1 MAVVDS
7 LEIRIKQ
14 DVAATNKELDK
25 MIDRLNGVS
34 RAVGGIDLKK
44 LSGTGMTGMTSKLS
58 ASLRSVA
65 TSAHS
70 ARTSFIGLGKAG
82 QSTNSIMTS
91 LWSTLRR
98 FVGIY
103 AIFRGL
109 KYAVEQYSNLVEV
122 QNRVDVVFGNS
133 KKAIEDWAATSRTA
147 YGVSALSAKTI
158 ASTYQAMGTAMGY
171 SQGEMA
177 DMSVSLTQLA
187 ADMASFY
194 DRDVEDIATD
204 LNAVFTGQTRPLRK
218 YGLDLTQATLAE
230 WALKN
235 GLDADVKSMTQAEKM
250 MLRYKYVMAQTTA
263 AQGDFARTQYTFA
276 NQWRVLKQNLTAF
289 AVSVGEVI
297 AQTIRPLIIWL
308 NKVMERVIVV
318 AKTIVN
324 ALGKIFGWE
333 MQVSG
338 GSASSDEVAD
348 LAENLGDVGSAADDA
363 SKGVDGV
370 KKSVDKLKNTILGFD
385 ELNVLNDVDENT
397 STGGSGGSGGGGTG
411 IGSPA
416 SQFADEVETSI
427 VKAGTPIWEKYKSSI
442 DSLRELGK
450 YIADALTDAMNSIDW
465 FSIYDKAKNFGKG
478 LAEFLNGLITPE
490 LFRAL
495 GRTIAGALNTALFAR
510 NEFFKNFDFS
520 NLGESIASGINGFFM
535 RFRWDIK
542 GENFALL
549 INGIADSI
557 ISAAGNIK
565 WDEMGR
571 RMALGLQR
579 FVSTIRGS
587 ELGRAANM
595 LADGV
600 LKAINSYLDEVPWG
614 EIGDK
619 IVDFLNNIN
628 WKKKFDGI
636 GDIIAKAINGA
647 VNVGINV
654 FKFNWGEVGKQ
665 LGRSF
670 TRFMQ
675 KIDGTD
681 LGHAISAGI
690 LAMLNFING
699 AISETD
705 WYKVGNTIRDM
716 LKGLKWKEIL
726 YAVAEVF
733 WNALNGALLTAAGI
747 FDSKIL
753 ETKINEASKTFTP
766 LTEAISK
773 LLDALRPAGE
783 GFMDGFVH
791 GLGMVI
797 DLGATVITGIAKA
810 IEKLAI
816 AIKLIPNDILESIG
830 AGLGTI
836 AAALT
841 TISLA
846 NGAANV
852 VSKVAKGLAGGAA
865 AGGAGGAAAAGA
877 SGATGASWLSKIF
890 GGTTFLEK
898 LGMGGA
904 LALGPTLAWFTKK
917 QTETEEFYEEKDAVD
932 ALAGAYKNLGGTSTK
947 AGFLSSFR
955 ADDKLR
961 NLGDKYSSGELFK
974 FITKDLEKAQ
984 ADFDKYYGN
993 IGNKTVSF
1001 VDVVKQALQEA
1012 DDGAY
1017 QLPEIYRSAFQQFIA
1032 SQNGAAV
1039 SSQQAWR
1046 AISASASQGAS
1057 ATQAATDSTSN
1068 SWSMLGG
1075 RLSGLTEMTKY
1086 KFSDTSAA
1094 ADAMYASLN
1103 GSATNVGVSYDN
1115 LKNSTKRSFEA
1126 MTGSIGTATLEAV
1139 DSVKT
1144 GSSYISGDV
1153 DSMGNN
1159 VRKSGSSFT
1168 ELKDTSQREMT
1179 TTESG
1184 VKQKNSSILS
1194 SFKSAWTGSYGAVA
1208 LQLGLMNIV
1217 IAAEML
1223 AMKLLM
1229 GGYEKTMKETANRA
1243 IAQPIKYAADS
1254 AIRSLR
1260 EMPSQAS
1267 DALYSFS
1274 ETVRR
1279 LVSIDLSN
1287 EGRNAAWS
1295 FGQGI
1300 QSVYIPMPHIRV
1312 NASAWADADRYGYNM
1327 DSYVEWYANGG
1338 FPDRGELFIANEN
1351 GVPEMVGKIG
1361 GAPAVANNQQIT
1373 DAIREAVV
1381 EGLMNA
1387 GGGDSSPIE
1396 VTIKADS
1403 ETLYRT
1409 TLKGKKKYDL
1419 RFA

>member
-44 LSGTGMTGMTSKLS
+44 LSGSGMTGMTSKLS
-58 ASLRSVA
+58 ASLRGVA

-122 QNRVDVVFGNS
+122 QNRVDVTFGNS
-133 KKAIEDWAATSRTA
+133 KKVIEDWAATSRTA
-147 YGVSALSAKTI
+147 FGVSALSAKQI
-158 ASTYQAMGTAMGY
+158 ASTYQAMGTAMGF

-204 LNAVFTGQTRPLRK
+204 LQAVYTGMSRPLRK
-218 YGLDLTQATLAE
+218 YGVDITQASLAQ
-230 WALKN
+230 WAMKN
-235 GLDADVKSMTQAEKM
+235 GLDANIQSMTQAEKT
-250 MLRYKYVMAQTTA
+250 MLRYRYVMAMTTA

-297 AQTIRPLIIWL
+297 VQAIRPLIIWL
-308 NKVMERVIVV
+308 NKVMERVITVT
-318 AKTIVN
+318 KTIVN

-348 LAENLGDVGSAADDA
+348 LAEDLGDVGSAADDA
-363 SKGVDGV
+363 SKGVDNA

-495 GRTIAGALNTALFAR
+495 GRTIAGALNTALFAE
-510 NEFFKNFDFS
+510 NEFFKNFDFT
-520 NLGESIASGINGFFM
+520 NLGESLASGINGFFK

-549 INGIADSI
+549 INGISETIIAAADDI
-557 ISAAGNIK
+557 D
-565 WDEMGR
+565 WDDMGR
-571 RMALGLQR
+571 RMALGLER
-579 FVSTIRGS
+579 FVATIDGS

-595 LADGV
+595 LADGI
-600 LKAINSYLDEVPWG
+600 LEAIKSYLDDVPFE

-619 IVDFLNNIN
+619 IVDFLKEIN

-636 GDIIAKAINGA
+636 GDIIAKAINGIID
-647 VNVGINV
+647 VEIKL
-654 FKFNWGEVGKQ
+654 FSFNWGEVGKK
-665 LGRSF
+665 LGQSF

-681 LGHAISAGI
+681 FGNAISKGV

-699 AISETD
+699 AITETD
-705 WYKVGNTIRDM
+705 WYKVGNTIGAM

-726 YAVAEVF
+726 YSVGETF
-733 WNALNGALLTAAGI
+733 WRGLNGALLLAAGVFDNKKLEEKIKSISETFDLKPLTDGITKLIDALAPVGKGFMSGFIDGLTNLVGVGAGTLNSIADAVYKLAEAIQILVPAEVLEQLGEGLGKIASALTVIAGVNIAGSVIGKLATAIGLGTAAG
-747 FDSKIL
+747 
-753 ETKINEASKTFTP
+753 
-766 LTEAISK
+766 
-773 LLDALRPAGE
+773 G
-783 GFMDGFVH
+783 
-791 GLGMVI
+791 
-797 DLGATVITGIAKA
+797 
-810 IEKLAI
+810 
-816 AIKLIPNDILESIG
+816 
-830 AGLGTI
+830 
-836 AAALT
+836 
-841 TISLA
+841 
-846 NGAANV
+846 
-852 VSKVAKGLAGGAA
+852 
-865 AGGAGGAAAAGA
+865 
-877 SGATGASWLSKIF
+877 
-890 GGTTFLEK
+890 
-898 LGMGGA
+898 
-904 LALGPTLAWFTKK
+904 
-917 QTETEEFYEEKDAVD
+917 
-932 ALAGAYKNLGGTSTK
+932 
-947 AGFLSSFR
+947 
-955 ADDKLR
+955 
-961 NLGDKYSSGELFK
+961 
-974 FITKDLEKAQ
+974 
-984 ADFDKYYGN
+984 
-993 IGNKTVSF
+993 
-1001 VDVVKQALQEA
+1001 
-1012 DDGAY
+1012 
-1017 QLPEIYRSAFQQFIA
+1017 
-1032 SQNGAAV
+1032 GAAV
-1039 SSQQAWR
+1039 STGTKVGAGGLLGLIGNGISNIKTALGYGKVGVNWLGTSAGVSQAITEQASR
-1046 AISASASQGAS
+1046 TATTKARGGSFDFISDMTTNWINAADDVEGASKKMTDAGVNALTEIGIQAQWGKTVVGNTSESVNEALTAMEKSFVQAGGTPEMFAAMLTQSMAEAEASGRSFTDTQVSGIESYIKGMDKATETTKTSMGEVVTSFGAGGGSIRMNLRDIMDANDEASQSTMHYGTMTMDTMGNVSNHVTAAS
-1057 ATQAATDSTSN
+1057 RVWETFSGSTKKSTDATATDTGIMTTSIGSNMN
-1068 SWSMLGG
+1068 S
-1075 RLSGLTEMTKY
+1075 LSNYIKN
-1086 KFSDTSAA
+1086 
-1094 ADAMYASLN
+1094 N
-1103 GSATNVGVSYDN
+1103 GSAAFAN
-1115 LKNSTKRSFEA
+1115 LSSTSKKEMGTTDSEVKSKNT
-1126 MTGSIGTATLEAV
+1126 
-1139 DSVKT
+1139 
-1144 GSSYISGDV
+1144 
-1153 DSMGNN
+1153 
-1159 VRKSGSSFT
+1159 
-1168 ELKDTSQREMT
+1168 
-1179 TTESG
+1179 
-1184 VKQKNSSILS
+1184 SILS

>member
-58 ASLRSVA
+58 ASLRGVA

-109 KYAVEQYSNLVEV
+109 KYAVEQYSDLVEV
-122 QNRVDVVFGNS
+122 QNRVDVTFGNS
-133 KKAIEDWAATSRTA
+133 KKVLEDWAATSRTA
-147 YGVSALSAKTI
+147 FGVSALSAKTI

-235 GLDADVKSMTQAEKM
+235 GLDANVQSMTQAEKM

-297 AQTIRPLIIWL
+297 AQAIRPLLIWL
-308 NKVMERVIVV
+308 NKVMERVITVT
-318 AKTIVN
+318 KTIVN

-348 LAENLGDVGSAADDA
+348 LAEDLGDVGSAADDA
-363 SKGVDGV
+363 SKGVDGA

-495 GRTIAGALNTALFAR
+495 GRTIAGALNTALFAE

-520 NLGESIASGINGFFM
+520 NLGKSIASGINGFFM

-549 INGIADSI
+549 INGISQSI
-557 ISAAGNIK
+557 ISAADDIK

-571 RMALGLQR
+571 RMTLGLQR

-600 LKAINSYLDEVPWG
+600 LKAINSYLDDVPWG

-619 IVDFLNNIN
+619 IFDFLNNIN

-647 VNVGINV
+647 VDVGIKT
-654 FKFNWGEVGKQ
+654 FSFNWGEVGKQ

-733 WNALNGALLTAAGI
+733 WNALNGALRAAAGI

-753 ETKINEASKTFTP
+753 ETKINEASETFTP

-816 AIKLIPNDILESIG
+816 AIKLIPSDILESIG

-836 AAALT
+836 AGALT

-846 NGAANV
+846 SGAAGVIGNI
-852 VSKVAKGLAGGAA
+852 AKALGFGGGGGGGGLLGGLPGFLATLTIGGAVGLADY
-865 AGGAGGAAAAGA
+865 
-877 SGATGASWLSKIF
+877 
-890 GGTTFLEK
+890 
-898 LGMGGA
+898 
-904 LALGPTLAWFTKK
+904 TKK
-917 QTETEEFYEEKDAVD
+917 QTETKEFFEEKDAIT
-932 ALAGAYKNLGGTSTK
+932 ALAEAYESLGGTNVK
-947 AGFLSSFR
+947 PGFQWMETFR
-955 ADDKLR
+955 KDDRLR
-961 NLGDKYSSGELFK
+961 NLGDRYSSGQMFK
-974 FITKDLEKAQ
+974 FITADLEKAET
-984 ADFDKYYGN
+984 AFDSYYSKVGD
-993 IGNKTVSF
+993 KTVSF
-1001 VDVVKQALQEA
+1001 VDVLKQVLKEA
-1012 DDGAY
+1012 DEGAY
-1017 QLPEIYRSAFQQFIA
+1017 QLPEIYRSAFQQYIA
-1032 SQNGAAV
+1032 NADGAAV
-1039 SSQQAWR
+1039 SSKQAWQ

-1153 DSMGNN
+1153 DTMGNN

-1168 ELKDTSQREMT
+1168 DLKDTSQREMT

-1194 SFKSAWTGSYGAVA
+1194 SFKTAWTGSYGAVA

>member
-58 ASLRSVA
+58 ASLRGVA

-122 QNRVDVVFGNS
+122 QNRVDVTFGNS
-133 KKAIEDWAATSRTA
+133 KKVLEDWAATSRTA
-147 YGVSALSAKTI
+147 FGVSALSAKTI

-194 DRDVEDIATD
+194 DRNVEDIATD

-235 GLDADVKSMTQAEKM
+235 GLDADVQSMTQAEKM

-289 AVSVGEVI
+289 AVSVGEAI

-348 LAENLGDVGSAADDA
+348 LAEDLGNVGGAADDA

-619 IVDFLNNIN
+619 IFDFLNNIN

-647 VNVGINV
+647 VDVGIKV
-654 FKFNWGEVGKQ
+654 FKFNWGTVGKK
-665 LGRSF
+665 LGESF
-670 TRFMQ
+670 TRFM
-675 KIDGTD
+675 KSIKGTE
-681 LGHAISAGI
+681 LGNAISDGI
-690 LAMLNFING
+690 LALINFING
-699 AISETD
+699 AVTGAD
-705 WYKVGNTIRDM
+705 WYDVGNAIRDM

-726 YAVAEVF
+726 YAVGETF
-733 WNALNGALLTAAGI
+733 WNALNSVLILAAGV
-747 FDSKIL
+747 FDDKGL
-753 ETKINEASKTFTP
+753 EEKVKTVTKTFDLTP
-766 LTEAISK
+766 LTKSISD
-773 LLDALRPAGE
+773 LIDALAPAAE
-783 GFMDGFVH
+783 GFMEGFVS
-791 GLGMVI
+791 GLSSLI
-797 DLGATVITGIAKA
+797 ELGAGTIKVIAKA
-810 IEKLAI
+810 IEALAF
-816 AIKLIPNDILESIG
+816 AIELIPDDILESIG

-846 NGAANV
+846 KGA
-852 VSKVAKGLAGGAA
+852 VSVIGKVAGALGGGAA
-865 AGGAGGAAAAGA
+865 AGGATVA
-877 SGATGASWLSKIF
+877 GATGATGAGFLSNIF
-890 GGTTFLEK
+890 GGTSFLGK
-898 LGMGGA
+898 LGAGA
-904 LALGPTLAWFTKK
+904 AFAAPFVIADYTKRK
-917 QTETEEFYEEKDAVD
+917 TETEDFFEEKEAVD
-932 ALAGAYKNLGGTSTK
+932 ALADAYKNLGGTAKK
-947 AGFLSSFR
+947 ADFLYSFR
-955 ADDKLR
+955 KDDRLR
-961 NLGDKYSSGELFK
+961 NLGGQYTDSELFK
-974 FITKDLEKAQ
+974 FISEDLEKAE
-984 ADFDKYYGN
+984 AYFDKYYGK
-993 IGNKTVSF
+993 IGDKSVTF
-1001 VDVVKQALQEA
+1001 ADVVKQTMQEA
-1012 DDGAY
+1012 SDGAY
-1017 QLPEIYRSAFQQFIA
+1017 QLPEVYRSAFQQYIA
-1032 SQNGAAV
+1032 STDSAAITT
-1039 SSQQAWR
+1039 QQAWTYMTD
-1046 AISASASQGAS
+1046 SAKQGAS
-1057 ATQAATDSTSN
+1057 ATRTATDATRN
-1068 SWSMLGG
+1068 TYAILG
-1075 RLSGLTEMTKY
+1075 RDLTGLTEMTKY

-1153 DSMGNN
+1153 DTMGNN

-1168 ELKDTSQREMT
+1168 DLKDTSQREMT

-1338 FPDRGELFIANEN
+1338 FPDRGELFIANES